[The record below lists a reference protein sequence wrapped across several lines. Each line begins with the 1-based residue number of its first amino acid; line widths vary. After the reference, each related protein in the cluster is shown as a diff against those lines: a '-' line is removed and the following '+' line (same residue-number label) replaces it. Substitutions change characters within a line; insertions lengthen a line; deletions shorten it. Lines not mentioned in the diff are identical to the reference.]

1 MSYIVQ
7 ADFKKQI
14 QLENLNQVIGS
25 DQSILDSSIL
35 AAQSECTSYLIQKY
49 DLAAEMTDLLPWSP
63 TVVYKAD
70 QRVTIDYP
78 VYDASKAYVTNDCVI
93 YQSKG
98 YVCTGSTTGAFDLSK
113 WTLLGQ
119 QFAIY
124 HGALPNP
131 QFNVYNNYKTGDI
144 VYWKGNKY
152 TCQKATVNISHE
164 GLLQVGFYQNA
175 PLPNIFPDDPAVGVI
190 YWGQPTPYTIPAGT
204 VPTDS
209 SWTLG
214 DNRDQQL
221 VLYMIDIALYHVH
234 SRISPRNIPDLRVKR
249 YDDAVAWLK
258 RAKDGE
264 VTAAMPAKQPRQ
276 GGRIRFGGTVKNN
289 NAY

>member
-14 QLENLNQVIGS
+14 QLENLNQIIGS
-25 DQSILDSSIL
+25 DQSILNSSIQ

-49 DLAAEMTDLLPWSP
+49 NLTAEITDLLPWSP
-63 TVVYKAD
+63 IVIYSAA
-70 QRVTIDYP
+70 QRVTVDYQS
-78 VYDASKAYVTNDCVI
+78 YDGNNIYAVNDCVT
-93 YQSKG
+93 YQSSG
-98 YVCTGSTTGAFDLSK
+98 YICTESTTGSFDPSK
-113 WTLLGQ
+113 WVSLGQ

-124 HGALPNP
+124 HGTMPNP
-131 QFNVYNNYKTGDI
+131 LFNVYNTYKVGDV
-144 VYWKGNKY
+144 VYWTGNTY
-152 TCQKATVNISHE
+152 TCQKATVNASHE

-175 PLPNIFPDDPAVGVI
+175 PLPNIFPDDPATGVI

-204 VPTDS
+204 LPTNNK
-209 SWTLG
+209 WTLG

-258 RAKDGE
+258 NAKNGE
-264 VTAAMPAKQPRQ
+264 VTAAMPSKQPRQ
-276 GGRIRFGGTVKNN
+276 GGRIRYGGVVKNN
-289 NAY
+289 NIY